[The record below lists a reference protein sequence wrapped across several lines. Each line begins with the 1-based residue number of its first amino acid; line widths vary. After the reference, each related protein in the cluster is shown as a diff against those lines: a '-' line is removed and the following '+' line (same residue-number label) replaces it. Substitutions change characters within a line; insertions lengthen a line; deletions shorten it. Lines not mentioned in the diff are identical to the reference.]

1 MQVLF
6 TKFVKDQTPSEEE
19 KKEEFSIQVVK
30 DLIQSGYM
38 TKDGESEKKLRADDI
53 FSSLVAKM
61 IDMNLNQ
68 ID

>member
-1 MQVLF
+1 MQVF
-6 TKFVKDQTPSEEE
+6 FKKFVKDQTPSEEE

-53 FSSLVAKM
+53 FSALVAKM
-61 IDMNLNQ
+61 IDMDLNQ